1 MALQISV
8 SAARDLVIFGGSSVM
23 PRLTTGPV
31 PSPECARGK
40 TGGSLGGVEV
50 ADEATSNLAA
60 SDDLGS
66 AAAAATAAATTLT
79 VTFTAAATGRPL
91 ATTPR
96 CSMACMFLRAA
107 SRRWALSTL
116 TTEGSFPDCD
126 FSSSVLE
133 DCGF

>member
-1 MALQISV
+1 
-8 SAARDLVIFGGSSVM
+8 M
-23 PRLTTGPV
+23 PRVTAGPV
-31 PSPECARGK
+31 PSPDCARGK
-40 TGGSLGGVEV
+40 TGGSLGGVDV

-79 VTFTAAATGRPL
+79 VTFTAAAAATGRPL

-107 SRRWALSTL
+107 SRSWALSTL
-116 TTEGSFPDCD
+116 TTEDSLSRLRLFLFRSGGLW
-126 FSSSVLE
+126 VLE
-133 DCGF
+133 RRRLRL